1 MSYST
6 TASSIVDTLA
16 MVVQAIIETA
26 VDFVTDVVESI
37 GNSIQLGLSA
47 LGDKA
52 GSVGGWILKW
62 LGGIFSGITNLL
74 AAALKLI
81 AAVPAGVAGGLIRI
95 IGGAIAATPGLMLK
109 GLVDILSG
117 LVGPLIVAVGHAWSL
132 VQRIFH
138 LQNFERSLTQAEC
151 DELNKV
157 FKHSLALYNI
167 RLIEGWS
174 GLFGAN
180 ARPFTLGNTIYMKS
194 DTSLDTLVHECTHV
208 WQYQHLGVRY
218 TSDALGAQLVY
229 GNDAYKWPEELA
241 SRGKTH
247 WIDFNKEAMAQLI
260 EEMYQASCFSS
271 DPPASFGSNAILGDG
286 AVKSLR
292 RRISFRLS
300 QFI

>member
-26 VDFVTDVVESI
+26 VDFVTDLVESI

-47 LGDKA
+47 LGNKA

-62 LGGIFSGITNLL
+62 LGGIIAGITNLL
-74 AAALKLI
+74 AAALKLV

-95 IGGAIAATPGLMLK
+95 IGGAIAATPSMMLK

-117 LVGPLIVAVGHAWSL
+117 LVGPVIVAAGHALQL
-132 VQRIFH
+132 VQRIFY
-138 LQNFERSLTQAEC
+138 LQSFERSLTKAEE
-151 DELNKV
+151 DELSKV
-157 FKHSLALYNI
+157 FNHSLALYNI

-174 GLFGAN
+174 GLFGLN
-180 ARPFTLGNTIYMKS
+180 DRPFTLGNTIYMKS
-194 DTSLDTLVHECTHV
+194 DNTLHTLVHECTHV

-218 TSDALGAQLVY
+218 TMDALGAQAVY
-229 GNDAYKWPEELA
+229 GNDAYKWQEELA
-241 SRGKTH
+241 TRGKTH
-247 WIDFNKEAMAQLI
+247 WFDFNKEAMAQVI
-260 EEMYQASCFSS
+260 EDMYKENCFP
-271 DPPASFGSNAILGDG
+271 DAAVTFSNSTLGIG
-286 AVKSLR
+286 AFKSLR

-300 QFI
+300 QFV